1 MTETITL
8 NTLGPHSPKYTA
20 EVAWGLAECVRV
32 LNYATGS
39 SAAAGIAYPVTV
51 YELLGALSTTTGRMP
66 QLLSQLARWLEDR
79 MRAGALADDRDGDVG
94 AAVADARGA
103 LDRARSSVADATAA
117 LQDAQN
123 AIGGLRSALD
133 SAEGGAQ

>member
-8 NTLGPHSPKYTA
+8 NTLGPHSPKYTS

-39 SAAAGIAYPVTV
+39 DAAAGIAYPVTI
-51 YELLGALSTTTGRMP
+51 YELLGALYSATGGMP

-79 MRAGALADDRDGDVG
+79 KRAGALADDRHGDVG
-94 AAVADARGA
+94 TAVADTASA
-103 LDRARSSVADATAA
+103 LDRARSSVAALTTA

-123 AIGGLRSALD
+123 AISGLRSALD